1 MNYKGAVF
9 FDYDGTLAD
18 ESREIYLPT
27 VTTVNTIS
35 KLKEKGYAI
44 FLATGRSKCYIPDT
58 NGLFDGYVAANGS
71 YCELNGEEIFS
82 ATMGKET
89 IENLIETFLEMEI
102 EYSFENQKNI
112 FPQNIK
118 SERYIK
124 MLELFN
130 IPTDILCPIEKID
143 YNSVCKG
150 IALFNQDSEL
160 ELLQRKYEKKLKFDR
175 HRLYNSADVSIFGVN
190 KGTGVRNVIEK
201 MKIPFE
207 NTYAFGDG
215 TNDVDMIKSVS
226 YGIAMGESAPE
237 TAEAAKYIT
246 DTVINE
252 GVTKAFKHYGLV

>member
-18 ESREIYLPT
+18 ESRQIYLPT
-27 VTTVNTIS
+27 KTTVKTIS
-35 KLKEKGYAI
+35 KLKEKGFAI

-58 NGLFDGYVAANGS
+58 NGLFDGYVTANGA

-82 ATMGKET
+82 AKLGKET
-89 IENLIETFLEMEI
+89 VKNLMREFQTMGI

-130 IPTDILCPIEKID
+130 IPTDILSPIDGID
-143 YNSVCKG
+143 YDSVCKG
-150 IALFNQDSEL
+150 IVLFNHNEEL
-160 ELLQRKYEKKLKFDR
+160 EFLKKKYEKQLKFDR
-175 HRLYNSADVSIFGVN
+175 HRLYNSSDVSIYGVN
-190 KGTGVRNVIEK
+190 KGTGARKVIEK
-201 MKIPFE
+201 MCIPFE

-215 TNDVDMIKSVS
+215 TNDVDMIKSVAQ
-226 YGIAMGESAPE
+226 GVAMGESAPE
-237 TAEAAKYIT
+237 TTEAAKYIT
-246 DTVINE
+246 DTVVNE
-252 GVTKAFKHYGLV
+252 GITKAFKHFGII